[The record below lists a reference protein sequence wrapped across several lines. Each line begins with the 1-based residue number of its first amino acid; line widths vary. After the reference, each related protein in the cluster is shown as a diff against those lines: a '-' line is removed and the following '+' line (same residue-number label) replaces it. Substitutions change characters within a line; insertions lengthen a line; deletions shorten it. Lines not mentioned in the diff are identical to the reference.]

1 MALAIVKRWPLKGG
15 LNKSQFMDCLPKQ
28 KKSRLWSGGH
38 CGEVAV
44 SEGLTVLLLFRE
56 SRVWEYSV
64 P

>member
-1 MALAIVKRWPLKGG
+1 MAIAIVERWPLKRG
-15 LNKSQFMDCLPKQ
+15 LNKSQFMDCPPKQ
-28 KKSRLWSGGH
+28 KKSPLWSGGR

-56 SRVWEYSV
+56 SRVWEYNV

>member
-1 MALAIVKRWPLKGG
+1 MTLAVVERWPLKRG

-28 KKSRLWSGGH
+28 KKVL
-38 CGEVAV
+38 CGEVAL

-56 SRVWEYSV
+56 SRVWEYNA